1 MRGENLLKR
10 GEIYFANLDDPPHG
24 HEQGKRRPVV
34 ILQRNEL
41 NRIAKTVVIVPFT
54 TNLKT
59 ARLPSSILV
68 KAGNGGLISD
78 SVALCNQIRVLDK
91 RRLDSTSEG
100 TLPSPILKS
109 IEQKVAEVLLIK
121 K

>member
-1 MRGENLLKR
+1 MKR

-41 NRIAKTVVIVPFT
+41 NRTAKTVVVVPFT

-59 ARLPSSILV
+59 ARLPSCVLV
-68 KAGNGGLISD
+68 KAGNGGLTSD

-91 RRLDSTSEG
+91 RRLDLTPEG
-100 TLPSPILKS
+100 TLPSSILTL
-109 IEQKVAEVLLIK
+109 IEKTVAEVLFIK